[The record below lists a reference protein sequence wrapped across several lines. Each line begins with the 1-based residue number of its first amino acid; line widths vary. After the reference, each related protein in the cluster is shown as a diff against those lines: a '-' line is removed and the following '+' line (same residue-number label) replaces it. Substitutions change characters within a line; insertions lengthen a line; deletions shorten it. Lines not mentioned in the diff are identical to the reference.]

1 MVNVREEQF
10 TPKVRLD
17 LRRAL
22 LLHGCEVL
30 LAHPVLLHHLAPLL
44 AGRHLSLRLSLS
56 ASLSLPPCL
65 GCLETLISL
74 RDSESATTGV
84 LSSSSS
90 SRHSDRVRAR
100 RADRNNFWFV
110 VGQFADLGT
119 LLR

>member
-90 SRHSDRVRAR
+90 SHSDRVRAR
-100 RADRNNFWFV
+100 RIDNFWFV